1 MLALH
6 KQLKRVTQEERET
19 PKKKKKNC
27 KYLCNVRACIDCDK
41 KSYLSLVSISV

>member
-19 PKKKKKNC
+19 PKKKKNC